1 MPDNVSLAE
10 RRATLLHAAAKV
22 GRSVTSILDPDLL
35 LEQTVDII
43 CDEFGFYYA
52 GVFLIDETGE
62 WAVLSAGRGEAGAQM
77 VAAGHKLKVD
87 GHSMIGA
94 ATGQRQARIA
104 LDVGEE
110 PVHFKN
116 PYLPHTRSEMALPLV
131 VGDTVIGALT
141 VQSVDEAAFTE
152 DDITALQTMADQLA
166 VAINNANLYLE
177 NRRLLARVE
186 RRARL
191 LEAASQ
197 VGRDV
202 TSILDMGELLNRT
215 VDVICNAYGFY
226 YAGVFLVD
234 EEEGWAVLR
243 AGRGEAGARM
253 IAAGHKLQVG
263 GHSMIGT
270 CIEGRQARI
279 ALDVGEEPVHFKN
292 PHLPHTRSEMALPL
306 IVAGKAIG
314 AVTVQSVEEAA
325 FSDDDVTS
333 LMAMADQL
341 AIAINNARLLRELEA
356 AHAEL
361 VRTKTFEALATSTLA
376 AIHWIGNKALPI
388 SASVGLLRDDLE
400 SLSEADPGLVASMLE
415 DLETIEDSARLIVS
429 VQEHLI
435 GPAREEKPRPAM
447 VDDVVRDTAVTM
459 HVPPEVIT
467 YIVAPDLPLV
477 VADTTQ
483 LSRAFGYVL
492 RNALEAM
499 EGMEAQQI
507 AVEVALA
514 GDVRSGDARSG
525 DARSG
530 DARSGDTRS
539 TDARFVAVRITDSGP
554 GIPEEDLEKIWAAF
568 YTTKGAKHA
577 GLGLSACYQI
587 LKQSD
592 GQVSAANAPGGGAT
606 FELLI
611 PVYDGPS
618 LWAELPAGRSIL
630 LVDDDDSWSRFVEA
644 TLVGAGNT
652 VTRSIDVQEDAAGF
666 DLILVDDALAA
677 ADALDALK
685 QLRSAALGDRTLV
698 VASSLRVERTMALMP
713 YGVRDVVLKPYT
725 PASLVRLVV

>member
-1 MPDNVSLAE
+1 MPDNVTLAE

-152 DDITALQTMADQLA
+152 DDITTLQTMADQLA
-166 VAINNANLYLE
+166 VAINNADLYLE

-215 VDVICNAYGFY
+215 VDVICDAYGFY
-226 YAGVFLVD
+226 YAGVFLVG
-234 EEEGWAVLR
+234 EEGEWAVLR
-243 AGRGEAGARM
+243 AGRGEAGAQM
-253 IAAGHKLQVG
+253 IASGHKLQVG

-270 CIEGRQARI
+270 CIESRQARI

-306 IVAGKAIG
+306 IVVGKAIG

-400 SLSEADPGLVASMLE
+400 NLLEVDPALVASMLE
-415 DLETIEDSARLIVS
+415 DLGTIEDSARLIVS

-447 VDDVVRDTAVTM
+447 VDDVVRDTAVAM
-459 HVPPEVIT
+459 RVPSETIT
-467 YIVAPDLPLV
+467 YTVSPDLPLV

-499 EGMEAQQI
+499 EGMAEQHI

-514 GDVRSGDARSG
+514 EDE
-525 DARSG
+525 
-530 DARSGDTRS
+530 
-539 TDARFVAVRITDSGP
+539 RFVAVRITDSGP
-554 GIPEEDLEKIWAAF
+554 GIPEEDLAKIWAAF

-592 GQVSAANAPGGGAT
+592 GHVSAANAPGGGAA
-606 FELLI
+606 FELLV

-630 LVDDDDSWSRFVEA
+630 LVDDDDSWSRFVET
-644 TLVGAGNT
+644 TLGGAGNT
-652 VTRSIDVQEDAAGF
+652 VTRAIDVQEDVTGF

-677 ADALDALK
+677 ADVLDVLK

-725 PASLVRLVV
+725 PASLVGLVV

>member
-1 MPDNVSLAE
+1 MPDNATLAE

-116 PYLPHTRSEMALPLV
+116 PYLPDTRSEMALPLI
-131 VGDTVIGALT
+131 VGDTVIGAVT
-141 VQSVDEAAFTE
+141 VQSVEEAAFTE
-152 DDITALQTMADQLA
+152 DDITTLQTMADQLA
-166 VAINNANLYLE
+166 IAINNASLHLE
-177 NRRLLARVE
+177 NRRLLARAE

-197 VGRDV
+197 VGRHV
-202 TSILDMGELLNRT
+202 TSILDIGELLNKT
-215 VDVICNAYGFY
+215 VDIICDAYGFY

-234 EEEGWAVLR
+234 EGQEWAVLQ
-243 AGRGEAGARM
+243 AGRGEAGTQM
-253 IAAGHKLQVG
+253 IAAGHRLQVG

-270 CIEGRQARI
+270 CIERRQARI

-306 IVAGKAIG
+306 IVADKVIG

-325 FSDDDVTS
+325 FSDHDITS

-341 AIAINNARLLRELEA
+341 AIAINNARLLKELEA

-388 SASVGLLRDDLE
+388 SASVDLLRDDLQ
-400 SLSEADPGLVASMLE
+400 SLSEVDPGTVASMLE

-447 VDDVVRDTAVTM
+447 VDDVIRDTAAAM
-459 HVPPEVIT
+459 RIPSEVIT
-467 YIVAPDLPLV
+467 HTVAADLPLV

-483 LSRAFGYVL
+483 LSRAFGYIL

-499 EGMEAQQI
+499 EGMEEQHI
-507 AVEVALA
+507 TVEVSPAE
-514 GDVRSGDARSG
+514 DD
-525 DARSG
+525 
-530 DARSGDTRS
+530 
-539 TDARFVAVRITDSGP
+539 RFAAVRIADTGP
-554 GIPEEDLEKIWAAF
+554 GIREEDLEKIWAAF

-592 GQVSAANAPGGGAT
+592 GQVLAANRPGGGAV
-606 FELLI
+606 FELLV
-611 PVYDGPS
+611 PVYSAPLPS
-618 LWAELPAGRSIL
+618 VELPAGQSIL
-630 LVDDDDSWSRFVEA
+630 LIDDDDRWSRFVER
-644 TLVGAGNT
+644 TLVGAGNS
-652 VTRSIDVQEDAAGF
+652 VTRSIDVPRDVTGF
-666 DLILVDDALAA
+666 DLILVDDVLEAANVLDTLRQLRAA
-677 ADALDALK
+677 AVDDK
-685 QLRSAALGDRTLV
+685 TLV
-698 VASSLRVERTMALMP
+698 VAASLRVERTMELMP
-713 YGVRDVVLKPYT
+713 YGVRDIVLKPYT
-725 PASLVRLVV
+725 PASLAALVG